1 MKITHIQLSGPFTK
15 GLTYQENLLSK
26 HHKLLGFDV
35 SVITNQYSYNDSG
48 SLILIKERIEFTND
62 GRKIIR
68 LPIKNNK
75 KFKHKFKRY
84 EGLYETLLSEKPSVV
99 FLHGTQLCDVNKII
113 KYIKNNPKVKLYADN
128 HADFTNSATNF
139 LSRNILHKIIWKRT
153 TKKIEK
159 YAEKIWG
166 VTPGRVDFLK
176 NMYNVNS
183 ENTDLLIM
191 GGDDEYIKKNDGLKI
206 RESFKEELLIITGG
220 KIDSYKKE
228 VLNLMNAVSKLP
240 PGKIKLV
247 VFGSVQEE
255 LKEEFE
261 LYIDS
266 DNIDY
271 IGWINNKE
279 SYDYFA
285 AADIVIFPGGHSV
298 YWEQVVSQ
306 GTPLGVTHI
315 AGFEHIDIGG
325 NVKIFD
331 GGSSEIWKN
340 NLLMLLD
347 NKIILDNLKKN
358 AQSKDRRNFFYSNIA
373 KKSIGFINK

>member
-15 GLTYQENLLSK
+15 SLTYQENLLSK

-75 KFKHKFKRY
+75 KLKHKFKRY

-285 AADIVIFPGGHSV
+285 AADIVIFPGRHSV

-306 GTPLGVTHI
+306 GTPIGVTSLV
-315 AGFEHIDIGG
+315 GFEHIDIGG
-325 NVKIFD
+325 NVKIFK
-331 GGSSEIWKN
+331 GGSNKIWKEELDK
-340 NLLMLLD
+340 LLHDKKQL
-347 NKIILDNLKKN
+347 KNLKES
-358 AQSKDRRNFFYSNIA
+358 AQSIERENFFYSNIA
-373 KKSIGFINK
+373 RKSIGLKD

>member
-113 KYIKNNPKVKLYADN
+113 KYIKNNPEVKLYADN

-285 AADIVIFPGGHSV
+285 AADIVIFPGRHSV

-306 GTPLGVTHI
+306 GTPIGVTSLV
-315 AGFEHIDIGG
+315 GFEHIDIGG
-325 NVKIFD
+325 NVKIFK
-331 GGSSEIWKN
+331 GGSNKIWKEELDK
-340 NLLMLLD
+340 LLHDKKQL
-347 NKIILDNLKKN
+347 KNLKES
-358 AQSKDRRNFFYSNIA
+358 AQSIERENFFYSNIA
-373 KKSIGFINK
+373 RKSIGLKD

>member
-48 SLILIKERIEFTND
+48 SLILIKERIEFTDD

-285 AADIVIFPGGHSV
+285 AADIVIFPGRHSV

-306 GTPLGVTHI
+306 GTPIGVTSLV
-315 AGFEHIDIGG
+315 GFEHIDIGG
-325 NVKIFD
+325 NVKIFK
-331 GGSSEIWKN
+331 GGSNKIWKEELDK
-340 NLLMLLD
+340 LLHDKKQL
-347 NKIILDNLKKN
+347 KNLKES
-358 AQSKDRRNFFYSNIA
+358 AQSIERENFFYSNIA
-373 KKSIGFINK
+373 RKSIGLKD

>member
-285 AADIVIFPGGHSV
+285 AADIVIFPGRHSV

-306 GTPLGVTHI
+306 GTPIGVTSLV
-315 AGFEHIDIGG
+315 GFEHIDIGG
-325 NVKIFD
+325 NVKIFK
-331 GGSSEIWKN
+331 GGSNKIWKEELDK
-340 NLLMLLD
+340 LLHDKKQL
-347 NKIILDNLKKN
+347 KNLKES
-358 AQSKDRRNFFYSNIA
+358 AQSIERENFFYSNIA
-373 KKSIGFINK
+373 RKSIGLKD